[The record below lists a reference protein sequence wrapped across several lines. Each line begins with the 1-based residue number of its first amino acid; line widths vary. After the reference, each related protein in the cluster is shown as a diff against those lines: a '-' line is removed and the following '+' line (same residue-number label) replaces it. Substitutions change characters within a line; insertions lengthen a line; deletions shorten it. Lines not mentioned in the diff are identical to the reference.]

1 MKSDTTPQRTL
12 SMASTETAANQ
23 GPPAQPEELNE
34 NPLAT
39 TDTPPPPQKPMPIRS
54 ESRDVSTCSRNTR
67 DSLRR
72 NVSMRNNTFTDSE
85 RLFLEQLTIDGSDR
99 DVEMALQTVEDEDL
113 FFEHSTPRHLK
124 HNHGECE
131 PEIGLDINQSTSSG
145 ADDATRDGEAASV
158 TTFERKGLDDKASSS
173 PSRAS
178 NNTSTSHRA
187 SGSSSFNNN
196 NNNNSPPVP
205 STILGSQKRREVLE
219 RRRSDS
225 SLNMATLWRAHETG
239 LAITSLGSQK
249 SLLRRES
256 SISSI
261 GSNMSGLSVLFGNR
275 PHPGASREDV
285 FRYENN
291 YNPAAKKESGGK
303 STSSKGKPPRHFPSP
318 ARRSSGSSP
327 MMVRRSPHR
336 RSKSA
341 TLFSPLK
348 SLPKISEKALEKP
361 DGHARAKSFGKRRS
375 VTFNHIDEEL
385 EFDKDLESTAI
396 TPVDAVDTIPK
407 RSQMVRR
414 AVSDSQITL
423 PVEQQEPAATDEEQ
437 QQQQQRQQSFSS
449 IPSLHHGTP
458 VRQDSIASIPSLHH
472 GHALRGDSIS
482 VLGQSTTSIP
492 SLHYGNALDDSM
504 SVMGQSTSSIPS
516 LHYGN
521 PLRDDSMSV
530 MGQSTSSI
538 PSLHQGN
545 PLVVLD
551 SASRRDSAASLASVA
566 TFASLHP
573 ANPLRQDSVASF
585 ASLHPG
591 NPIRQESMA
600 STTPSLHYGRPIRQ
614 ESMASTTPSIHYGR
628 PIRQDSVA
636 SSIPPSPMTQNQMVQ
651 QFGVT
656 EEIAAAWVELSSSKS
671 TVDGGENRRS
681 SVVSNIT
688 LPSLPDDIRVPD
700 AATVP
705 TISTAVDAGEKIPDG
720 DTAPTVASTMD
731 ESDGVSLL
739 TPMSRREAVSGLLS
753 SKQKPVFFRQASQ
766 NAYEGE
772 GVEVTE
778 LDDRPLDATLSDT
791 DSYYYQ
797 HTPDTAVF
805 RSMHQFQ
812 NYGSIRTAGS
822 YDDVSIFSSFGQQP
836 RNSEVFR
843 EIRRSLSDDNLSN
856 FVGGQNKEFFLQIP
870 NPTEGTTSE
879 TFDDEMSDDGCSAAW
894 EMEFASPANG
904 RFDAWNILQDEYA
917 NGYGGAGTLG
927 FKILGTSGSDE
938 SAQPHVLSP
947 PLMESLQAFLPTSK
961 SGENFFMKYSMIRD
975 GASLQTMLKRARG
988 IQYSILAVETIDG
1001 EVFGSFTGQ
1010 AWRKSWNYF
1019 GTGESFLWRMRHSR
1033 LEGTNG
1039 ILDQAQ
1045 KESEID
1051 VYPYTGENEFIQLCT
1066 HDRIAVGGGIPE
1078 DDTLAEKKT
1087 QNEPSSS
1094 PLVDHDHDWGLGM
1107 ALRSDLLQGS
1117 SSPCMTFGSPSL
1129 CKAGNRFEVV
1139 NVELWTMTPCS
1150 TQEEAENLELG
1161 KLFLGS
1167 AMSGRNSKLN
1177 DSLASSYTY

>member
-1 MKSDTTPQRTL
+1 MTSDTTPQHGL
-12 SMASTETAANQ
+12 SMSAANQ
-23 GPPAQPEELNE
+23 GPPTQPEEPNE

-39 TDTPPPPQKPMPIRS
+39 ANDNVNDAPPLPPQKPMPIRS
-54 ESRDVSTCSRNTR
+54 ESRDVSVCSRNTR

-72 NVSMRNNTFTDSE
+72 NVSMRSNTFTDSE
-85 RLFLEQLTIDGSDR
+85 RVFLEQLTIDGSDR
-99 DVEMALQTVEDEDL
+99 EVEIALQTVEDEDL
-113 FFEHSTPRHLK
+113 FFEHRTPRHLN
-124 HNHGECE
+124 HHGE
-131 PEIGLDINQSTSSG
+131 EIGLDINQSTSSA
-145 ADDATRDGEAASV
+145 ADDATRDGEAVSV
-158 TTFERKGLDDKASSS
+158 ATFERKRLDDKVSSS
-173 PSRAS
+173 SRAS
-178 NNTSTSHRA
+178 NSGTSTSSHRA
-187 SGSSSFNNN
+187 SGSSNQL
-196 NNNNSPPVP
+196 PVP
-205 STILGSQKRREVLE
+205 STILGSQRRREVLE
-219 RRRSDS
+219 RRRSDT

-285 FRYENN
+285 FRSENN
-291 YNPAAKKESGGK
+291 NNTKNDNNPTAKKENGGK
-303 STSSKGKPPRHFPSP
+303 ITPIKGKPPRHFPSP
-318 ARRSSGSSP
+318 ARRSSASSP
-327 MMVRRSPHR
+327 MMIRRPLRR

-348 SLPKISEKALEKP
+348 SLPKISEKALSKP
-361 DGHARAKSFGKRRS
+361 SAPPRAKSFGKRRS

-385 EFDKDLESTAI
+385 EFDKNLESTAI

-414 AVSDSQITL
+414 AVSDSQLTM
-423 PVEQQEPAATDEEQ
+423 PVELQEPAAMNEE
-437 QQQQQRQQSFSS
+437 QQQQRQQSISS

-472 GHALRGDSIS
+472 GHALRDSIS
-482 VLGQSTTSIP
+482 VL
-492 SLHYGNALDDSM
+492 
-504 SVMGQSTSSIPS
+504 GQSTSSIPS

-521 PLRDDSMSV
+521 PLHDSMSV

-545 PLVVLD
+545 PLESPAYRL
-551 SASRRDSAASLASVA
+551 DSAASLASAA
-566 TFASLHP
+566 TFGTADTFALLHP
-573 ANPLRQDSVASF
+573 ANPLRQDSVATFASLHPGNPLRQDSLASF

-600 STTPSLHYGRPIRQ
+600 STTPSLHHGRPIRQ
-614 ESMASTTPSIHYGR
+614 ESMASTTPSLHHGR

-636 SSIPPSPMTQNQMVQ
+636 SSSIPPSSMTKIQMVQ

-656 EEIAAAWVELSSSKS
+656 QDIAAAWVELSSSKS
-671 TVDGGENRRS
+671 TIDVGENKRS
-681 SVVSNIT
+681 SEVSNLT
-688 LPSLPDDIRVPD
+688 LPSFPADVRISD
-700 AATVP
+700 ATTAT
-705 TISTAVDAGEKIPDG
+705 TISAAVDLGEIPEV
-720 DTAPTVASTMD
+720 DTAATVASTVD
-731 ESDGVSLL
+731 DGDGVSLL
-739 TPMSRREAVSGLLS
+739 TPTSRREALS
-753 SKQKPVFFRQASQ
+753 RPKPVFFRQASK

-778 LDDRPLDATLSDT
+778 LDDRPLEGTLSET

-797 HTPDTAVF
+797 HTPDNAIF

-812 NYGSIRTAGS
+812 NFGAIRTAGS
-822 YDDVSIFSSFGQQP
+822 YDDVSIFSTFGQQP
-836 RNSEVFR
+836 RTSEVFR

-870 NPTEGTTSE
+870 NFTEGATSE
-879 TFDDEMSDDGCSAAW
+879 TFADEMSEDGCSAAW
-894 EMEFASPANG
+894 EMEYASPANS

-927 FKILGTSGSDE
+927 FKILGTSVSDE

-975 GASLQTMLKRARG
+975 GASLQALLKRARG

-1019 GTGESFLWRMRHSR
+1019 GTGESFLWKMRHSR
-1033 LEGTNG
+1033 LDATNG

-1066 HDRIAVGGGIPE
+1066 HDRIAVGGGIP
-1078 DDTLAEKKT
+1078 DDDASAEKKT
-1087 QNEPSSS
+1087 QNEPSGS
-1094 PLVDHDHDWGLGM
+1094 PLVDHGHDWGLGM
-1107 ALRSDLLQGS
+1107 AIQSDLLQGS
-1117 SSPCMTFGSPSL
+1117 SSPCVTFGSPSL
-1129 CKAGNRFEVV
+1129 CKAGDRFEVV

-1150 TQEEAENLELG
+1150 TEEEAENLELG

-1167 AMSGRNSKLN
+1167 AMSSRNSRLN
-1177 DSLASSYTY
+1177 DPLTSSYTY